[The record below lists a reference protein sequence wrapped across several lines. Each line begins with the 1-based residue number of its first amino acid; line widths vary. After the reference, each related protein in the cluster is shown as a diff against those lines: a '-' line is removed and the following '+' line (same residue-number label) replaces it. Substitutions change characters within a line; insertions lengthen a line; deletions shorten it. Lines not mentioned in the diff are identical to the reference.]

1 MKTELLI
8 GCGSSRT
15 KRVTA
20 DATDQFENLTTLDY
34 NKAHKP
40 DVVWDLMHP
49 DVLPFE
55 ANSFDEIHAYEVL
68 EHLGQQGDWRLF
80 FKQFQRFWEVLKPGG
95 YLLAT
100 CPSRHSPW
108 AYGDPS
114 HTRIMQ
120 PEQLLFLHQP
130 AYTEQVGVT
139 SMSDFRSCYTADF
152 DIIHSDDLGDSFVF
166 ILQAVKP
173 SRVQTPV

>member
-8 GCGSSRT
+8 GCGSSRE
-15 KRVTA
+15 KRLTVDKTESFA
-20 DATDQFENLTTLDY
+20 NLTTLDH
-34 NKAHKP
+34 NADHKP
-40 DVVWDLMHP
+40 DIVWDLMHP

-55 ANSFDEIHAYEVL
+55 DNSFDEIHAYEVL

-80 FKQFQRFWEVLKPGG
+80 FKQFQRIWEVLKPGG
-95 YLLAT
+95 HLLAT

-108 AYGDPS
+108 AWGDPS

-120 PEQLLFLHQP
+120 HEQLAFLNQP

-139 SMSDFRSCYTADF
+139 SMSDFRFCFTADF
-152 DIIHSDDLGDSFVF
+152 DIVYSHDDKEAFRF
-166 ILQAVKP
+166 ILKAVKP
-173 SRVQTPV
+173 SRITK